1 MLTLKRSGIW
11 KGIHWLIIANFVVQ
25 IVYTGAMVFFVVT
38 PEGTTGPLFGQA
50 STMPFELM
58 VTRRLYASESWIAIA
73 GLSIYLAIT
82 EIAPRAERIRDK

>member
-1 MLTLKRSGIW
+1 MLKLKRTGIW
-11 KGIHWLIIANFVVQ
+11 RGIHWLIIVNFVAQ
-25 IVYTGAMVFFVVT
+25 IIYTGVMIFFVVT

-50 STMPFELM
+50 SEMPFELM

-82 EIAPRAERIRDK
+82 EIVPRTQKIRQD